1 MLKFDEEICL
11 CGWLEL
17 TLLLQFNDTQVDL
30 SVLLFQDKDILN
42 SFL

>member
-17 TLLLQFNDTQVDL
+17 TLLLQFNDNRVDL
-30 SVLLFQDKDILN
+30 FVLLFQDKDILN

>member
-17 TLLLQFNDTQVDL
+17 TLLLQFNDIWVDL
-30 SVLLFQDKDILN
+30 FVLLFQDKHILN